1 MVGRETL
8 LGDSLLLLVILLLIR
23 SKEVDIIIIISC
35 GGGSGL
41 GRLATIKTVHTSLEG
56 EHQRLQVISD
66 LLELLVLD
74 FEGTKLLHKSHLF
87 AFGESCGQ
95 IVDLL

>member
-1 MVGRETL
+1 MLT
-8 LGDSLLLLVILLLIR
+8 
-23 SKEVDIIIIISC
+23 
-35 GGGSGL
+35 
-41 GRLATIKTVHTSLEG
+41 
-56 EHQRLQVISD
+56 

-95 IVDLL
+95 IVDLKMKMDIIVKHDKQFPNVKKSIRKILTQIRTLS